1 MRGRMTRHGTT
12 RTMNSRG
19 ECGNEDDGDDDKDAC
34 MNNDGELS
42 KHESIKKREKGRREM
57 RSFAFRLCCQNV
69 RSEKGSK
76 VMDRMIPVHLLLPSV
91 DSAPESI
98 QTKR

>member
-1 MRGRMTRHGTT
+1 
-12 RTMNSRG
+12 
-19 ECGNEDDGDDDKDAC
+19 
-34 MNNDGELS
+34 
-42 KHESIKKREKGRREM
+42 M

-98 QTKR
+98 QTKS

>member
-1 MRGRMTRHGTT
+1 
-12 RTMNSRG
+12 
-19 ECGNEDDGDDDKDAC
+19 
-34 MNNDGELS
+34 
-42 KHESIKKREKGRREM
+42 M

-69 RSEKGSK
+69 RSEKGLK